1 MADSF
6 DLVHLKAKAFRGVF
20 TLTFR
25 RLILKIFD
33 TVAVIFLARALSTS
47 AYGVFGIVSFIVFT
61 FLSFFSDVGFGAAL
75 IQKKEDITEKDAQTT
90 FTIQQ
95 ILVTVLLAAAWI
107 ASPYLAHAYNLGD
120 QGSWLIRVLSLSLF
134 ITSFK
139 TIPSIMLER
148 QLKFDILIIPDIVE
162 SLTYDVIAVVMA
174 LSGYGVWS
182 LVVAVVIRSLV
193 GAVALNLLRP
203 WKIGWH
209 ISRDSAH
216 ELLHFGVPY
225 QLNSALSLLKD
236 NITPT
241 VIAFWF
247 GPAAVGFVTLAENIA
262 TRPMEII
269 DIVSRVMFPAYSRIQ
284 GDLPRIKR
292 WIEKSVSFMAYIYM
306 PMIAGLIITA
316 PGILQYLYADKSAKW
331 LPALPTLLLFLA
343 GAFPIIVTTTYTNA
357 LYALGKPKT
366 VLLFMV
372 VYTAMTWGL
381 GLPLIHRYGFVG
393 IAIAG
398 LVITYTTL
406 PFVVYAMNRVV
417 HVETWNSVKKP
428 LLAAAI
434 MSAVIYVSNRVITH
448 DLLSLVVTIVIGVI
462 TYAGAILALDRDR
475 LESEFTNWWGM
486 IGKTNKA
493 AELEATIEKE
503 EHLK

>member
-1 MADSF
+1 MAESI
-6 DLVHLKAKAFRGVF
+6 DLEHLKSRAFKGVF

-25 RLILKIFD
+25 RLILKVFD

-47 AYGVFGIVSFIVFT
+47 AYGIFGIVSFIVFT

-75 IQKKEDITEKDAQTT
+75 IQKKEEITQEDAETT

-95 ILVTVLLAAAWI
+95 LLVTALLAAAWI
-107 ASPYLAHAYNLGD
+107 AAPYLAGAYNLGA
-120 QGSWLIRVLSLSLF
+120 QGVWLIRVLSLSLF
-134 ITSFK
+134 VTSFK

-162 SLTYDVIAVVMA
+162 SLTYDAIAVVMA

-182 LVVAVVIRSLV
+182 LVIAVVVRSVV
-193 GAVALNLLRP
+193 GAVTLNLLRP

-209 ISRDSAH
+209 ISRTSAH

-284 GDLPRIKR
+284 HDKPRIKR

-306 PMIAGLIITA
+306 PMIAGLLIVA

-357 LYALGKPKT
+357 LYALGRPKI

-398 LVITYTTL
+398 LIITYTTL

-428 LLAAAI
+428 LYAALV
-434 MSAVIYVSNRVITH
+434 MSAVTYLANRVITH
-448 DLLSLVVTIVIGVI
+448 DLVTLVATVVIGVV
-462 TYAGAILALDRDR
+462 TYTLVILAIDRER
-475 LESEFTNWWGM
+475 IRVEFVNWWGM
-486 IGKTNKA
+486 IGKSNKA
-493 AELEATIEKE
+493 AELEATLEKE
-503 EHLK
+503 EHRI